1 MMEIC
6 AIVYFTYVVMKILV
20 QTGISLGR
28 KLVCFCFGPRS
39 LQCCLGVEN
48 ETSCAVIN

>member
-20 QTGISLGR
+20 QTGISLGA
-28 KLVCFCFGPRS
+28 VS
-39 LQCCLGVEN
+39 LFLLWPQKFAMLLG
-48 ETSCAVIN
+48 C